1 MSKRWHYFGDV
12 RLTEG
17 GFYWREDGADDY
29 VCAVD
34 VTPCS
39 NAGGP
44 SNLFHI
50 EAGSIFLPVN
60 DPDRL
65 NAALDCCGWQLTE
78 SGNLLAGDGAEILH
92 GTPTWRA
99 FVVAACKAYHGIDR
113 DTWNGSTV
121 VQIGRD
127 EGCFIREGWSPNPD
141 VILRGNAKL
150 ANYVRRQFLD

>member
-1 MSKRWHYFGDV
+1 MSERWHYFGDV

-50 EAGSIFLPVN
+50 EEGSIFLPVN
-60 DPDRL
+60 DPTRL
-65 NAALDCCGWQLTE
+65 GSALACCGWSVDEALTITGNGDPDAVKGSAEWRRRLVE
-78 SGNLLAGDGAEILH
+78 SC
-92 GTPTWRA
+92 
-99 FVVAACKAYHGIDR
+99 FAYHGIDGG
-113 DTWNGSTV
+113 TATV

-127 EGCFIREGWSPNPD
+127 EGCFTRDGWSPNPD

>member
-1 MSKRWHYFGDV
+1 MSKRWHYFGDID
-12 RLTEG
+12 LTEG
-17 GFYWREDGADDY
+17 GFFWREDGADDY
-29 VCAVD
+29 VLVVD
-34 VTPCS
+34 VIPFS

-65 NAALDCCGWQLTE
+65 APALACCGWSADDALTITGNGAPDAVNGSCEWRRRLVE
-78 SGNLLAGDGAEILH
+78 SC
-92 GTPTWRA
+92 
-99 FVVAACKAYHGIDR
+99 FAYQGIDGG
-113 DTWNGSTV
+113 TATV

-127 EGCFIREGWSPNPD
+127 EGCFIRDGWSPNPD

-150 ANYVRRQFLD
+150 TNYVRRHFLD

>member
-65 NAALDCCGWQLTE
+65 ASALACCGWSADDALTITGNGAPDAVRGRA
-78 SGNLLAGDGAEILH
+78 SG
-92 GTPTWRA
+92 A
-99 FVVAACKAYHGIDR
+99 FVSSSRVSLI
-113 DTWNGSTV
+113 TGSTAEPQPSFKSAATRGV
-121 VQIGRD
+121 SSVTDGRR
-127 EGCFIREGWSPNPD
+127 IPT
-141 VILRGNAKL
+141 
-150 ANYVRRQFLD
+150 